1 MLSCTDLYILH
12 IFELFLESLHWYSL
26 VFLTMSSSDFACK
39 RTPSQK
45 DFRSKAFQALHI
57 FHISP
62 NIPHSTDSAE
72 EGNNVEFKVWK
83 RVDAFSFVR
92 EEGERF
98 LVGERTDG
106 RPGYRRLWNRWERL
120 RRALRLSIITMIMI
134 MI

>member
-1 MLSCTDLYILH
+1 
-12 IFELFLESLHWYSL
+12 
-26 VFLTMSSSDFACK
+26 MSSSDFACK

-62 NIPHSTDSAE
+62 NIPHSTDSTE

-83 RVDAFSFVR
+83 RVDSFSFVR

-106 RPGYRRLWNRWERL
+106 GPGYRRLWNRWKRL
-120 RRALRLSIITMIMI
+120 RRALGLAIMIMI
-134 MI
+134 MIMIMILILKLTVPTLSSSRSRSREPGS